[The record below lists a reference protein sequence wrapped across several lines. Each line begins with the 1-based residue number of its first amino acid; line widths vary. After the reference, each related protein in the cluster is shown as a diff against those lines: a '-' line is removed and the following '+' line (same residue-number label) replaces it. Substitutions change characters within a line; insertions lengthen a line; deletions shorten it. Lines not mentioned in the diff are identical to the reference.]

1 MSNEKFLTKEDLLKP
16 ANMILLYARGA
27 FPMADEEGELDWY
40 MPETRTIIP
49 LENFNYPRSLKK
61 FMEKSDFEFR
71 YDNDPMK
78 IIYECAD
85 RDETWISKELIKG
98 YKGLLKLGHLHTVEV
113 YLENKLVGGLY
124 GVSYRGAFFGESMF
138 SKVSQASKSAL
149 IKLIERLKE
158 KEFILLDVQF
168 PTPHLEMFGAVSI
181 PFDEFD
187 NLLHKAH
194 HVETSFF

>member
-1 MSNEKFLTKEDLLKP
+1 MSNEKILTKEDLLKP
-16 ANMILLYARGA
+16 ENMILLYARGA

-49 LENFNYPRSLKK
+49 LENFNYPRSLRK
-61 FMEKSDFEFR
+61 FMQKSDFEYR
-71 YDNDPMK
+71 YDHNPTK
-78 IIYECAD
+78 IISECSE
-85 RDETWISKELIKG
+85 RDQTWISKELIKG

-138 SKVSQASKSAL
+138 TKVSQASKSAL

-158 KEFILLDVQF
+158 KEFVLLDVQF

-181 PFDEFD
+181 PFDEFK
-187 NLLHKAH
+187 NLLQKAH
-194 HVETSFF
+194 HVKTSFV